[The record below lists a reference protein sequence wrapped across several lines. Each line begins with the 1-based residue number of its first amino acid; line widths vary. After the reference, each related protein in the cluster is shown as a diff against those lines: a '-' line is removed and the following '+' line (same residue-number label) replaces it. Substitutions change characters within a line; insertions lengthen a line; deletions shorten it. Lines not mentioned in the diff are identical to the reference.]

1 MIRTVVV
8 TTVKDRTT
16 GARKELYGRYDA
28 VAVYNQGYE
37 IVATEK
43 QQYEMSDADFVANAT
58 FKQIVRSN
66 IKED

>member
-8 TTVKDRTT
+8 TTVRNRDT
-16 GARKELYGRYDA
+16 GECKAIYGRYDA

-43 QQYEMSDADFVANAT
+43 RQYEMSDTDFVRYGK
-58 FKQIVRSN
+58 FKR
-66 IKED
+66 KMED